1 VADAVPTFRAIRRG
15 SDRSSTPLSAIPG
28 ILCPVP
34 CVTPRREL
42 SGRDIVEHIS
52 SRHQVWIE
60 RHQVWI
66 DLLGLVMAAVAA
78 TSLVL
83 IVYAV

>member
-1 VADAVPTFRAIRRG
+1 
-15 SDRSSTPLSAIPG
+15 
-28 ILCPVP
+28 
-34 CVTPRREL
+34 
-42 SGRDIVEHIS
+42 VEHIS

-60 RHQVWI
+60 RHWVWI